1 MNRAALALVAAVAC
15 LAGCSAMP
23 DLLGLATGGAVGTA
37 TANPVAGFVAGVATS
52 AAAEQL
58 VKEYGKSRQH
68 AEQEEIAGAAAPLSV
83 GQVARWDIHHYLPI
97 GNEHGRLL
105 VARAYRSPL
114 TSCKEIIFS
123 VDEGDEP
130 HARLYTADLCLQ
142 SDAQWH
148 WASAEPTV
156 SRWGFLQQ

>member
-1 MNRAALALVAAVAC
+1 MLRRN
-15 LAGCSAMP
+15 
-23 DLLGLATGGAVGTA
+23 
-37 TANPVAGFVAGVATS
+37 
-52 AAAEQL
+52 EL

-68 AEQEEIAGAAAPLSV
+68 AEQEEIAGAAAPLAE
-83 GQVARWDIHHYLPI
+83 GQVARWHIDHYVPI
-97 GNEHGRLL
+97 GNEHGQLL
-105 VARAYRSPL
+105 VARAYQSPL

-123 VDEGDEP
+123 VEEGKP

-142 SDAQWH
+142 SDAHWH